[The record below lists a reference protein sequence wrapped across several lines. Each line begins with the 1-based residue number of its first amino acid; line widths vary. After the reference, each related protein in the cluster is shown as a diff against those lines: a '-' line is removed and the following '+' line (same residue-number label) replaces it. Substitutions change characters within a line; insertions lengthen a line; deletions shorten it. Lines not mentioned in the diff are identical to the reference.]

1 MTHGGGRAECF
12 PAALGGRGQDGQG
25 HSAGWAGQGGG
36 VEGASLARRA
46 GSAARRER
54 RGSGWKAMASTGL
67 EGDGLV
73 IPCLGAMARS
83 SELGCEWEKRRFT
96 ATLKQPRREKL
107 RSVTDGAGIVRDY
120 GMVLPECSSCT

>member
-1 MTHGGGRAECF
+1 MEEAGLSAFPPRSAGGDRAARQGR
-12 PAALGGRGQDGQG
+12 
-25 HSAGWAGQGGG
+25 SAGWAGQGGG
-36 VEGASLARRA
+36 VDGASLARRA